1 MLLLHLPLLR
11 PGHFGS
17 SGVAVAAVDASVAV
31 AGLVSVVS
39 AVPLAAV
46 GVAVPTAVDVVFWG
60 VDYAR
65 SSNIIIYTK
74 LQLLK
79 QSKQKMIKLK

>member
-1 MLLLHLPLLR
+1 MA
-11 PGHFGS
+11 
-17 SGVAVAAVDASVAV
+17 VAVAIVMAAFDASMAV
-31 AGLVSVVS
+31 VGFVSVVS

-46 GVAVPTAVDVVFWG
+46 GVAVPTAVDVVFRG

-74 LQLLK
+74 LKLLK
-79 QSKQKMIKLK
+79 QSKQKMIKLE